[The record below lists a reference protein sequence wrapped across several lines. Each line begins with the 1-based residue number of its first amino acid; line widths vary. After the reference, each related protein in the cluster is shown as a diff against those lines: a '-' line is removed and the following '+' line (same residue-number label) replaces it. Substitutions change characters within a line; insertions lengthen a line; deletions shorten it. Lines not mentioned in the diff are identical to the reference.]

1 MILPDPSGL
10 ATGEMPHATMQRR
23 TSFFSE
29 ILWENDANLSRQAS
43 AVTRS
48 TRQESMEE
56 QRGDENR
63 AHKQTA
69 QKHGCLPDLSSST
82 VQERLDWSLAS
93 IDGGQLGPG

>member
-1 MILPDPSGL
+1 
-10 ATGEMPHATMQRR
+10 MQRCKDS
-23 TSFFSE
+23 SFFSE

-43 AVTRS
+43 TVTRS

-63 AHKQTA
+63 ANKQTT
-69 QKHGCLPDLSSST
+69 QKHGCLKDLSSPT